1 MSASFEGA
9 GVLDA
14 IPVLSSEECELA
26 RQHVHA
32 LRPSWITRGSAD
44 YPFYTVGAASYIDAV
59 PGTKPPRYSEI
70 LVETNPVLREHFD
83 WLYARVMNKLSVHLQ
98 AVVRTA
104 DELALPGFHV
114 WQGLSVPTSSLS
126 IHFDLQYLSVP
137 WPDVVR
143 SDHSRPL
150 SFTLPIALPR
160 GGGGLNTWDL
170 SFEEQ
175 AAQLQASKFA
185 PVEEIAQS
193 RTRTFHP
200 YTPGVLMLHSGHT
213 LHQIAAVDQ
222 VYPDDERI
230 TLQGHGLYCDGA
242 WTIYW

>member
-1 MSASFEGA
+1 VF
-9 GVLDA
+9 DA
-14 IPVLSSEECELA
+14 IPVLSSAECERV
-26 RQHVHA
+26 RQTVHG
-32 LRPSWITRGSAD
+32 LRSRWIARGSAD

-59 PGTKPPRYSEI
+59 SRTPPPRYSEI
-70 LVETNPVLREHFD
+70 LVETNPVLREHFH
-83 WLYARVMNKLSVHLQ
+83 WLYARLMNKLSLHLQ

-126 IHFDLQYLSVP
+126 IHFDLQYMSIP
-137 WPDVVR
+137 WPDAPR
-143 SDHSRPL
+143 SDRSRPL

-160 GGGGLNTWDL
+160 AGGGLNTWDL
-170 SFEEQ
+170 SYEEQ
-175 AAQLQASKFA
+175 AAHFEATRQFT
-185 PVEEIAQS
+185 PVAEMAKS

-200 YTPGVLMLHSGHT
+200 YTRGVLTLHSGHT

-222 VYPDDERI
+222 AYPDDERI